1 VGGRIKLDLDLIGDL
16 AKDLAG
22 LHSDFVHVSS
32 AADDYRS
39 GIGSTVV
46 SGAIGEFAGNWGIRR
61 KRLEESIQAVA
72 QMAESAHENF
82 TKVEIGLANRILGKG
97 DH

>member
-1 VGGRIKLDLDLIGDL
+1 VAGTIKLDLDLIGGL
-16 AKDLAG
+16 AKDLTA

-32 AADDYRS
+32 TTDDYRS
-39 GIGSTVV
+39 GVGSNVV
-46 SGAIGEFAGNWGIRR
+46 SDAIGEFGGNWDIRR

-72 QMAESAHENF
+72 EMAESAHENF
-82 TKVEIGLANRILGKG
+82 TKAEIGLANKILGKG